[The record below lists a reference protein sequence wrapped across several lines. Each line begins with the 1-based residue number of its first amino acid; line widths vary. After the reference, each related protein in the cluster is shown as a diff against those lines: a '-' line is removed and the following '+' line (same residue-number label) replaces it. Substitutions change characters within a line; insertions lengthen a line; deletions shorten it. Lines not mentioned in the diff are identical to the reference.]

1 MVEECLLGKRTGCAA
16 EDFVVEVHCSPDD
29 GVTGS
34 GLRSKIFGME
44 FRLEPRRQVELIV
57 SLKGQDKTGESFT
70 QEAVASSISVCGAL
84 LSGIG
89 REMRSGDL
97 IWLDYAG
104 RQARFKVVWVRD
116 SESHQLTQAAV
127 QLCQGEKSPWKDKVG
142 SH

>member
-1 MVEECLLGKRTGCAA
+1 
-16 EDFVVEVHCSPDD
+16 
-29 GVTGS
+29 
-34 GLRSKIFGME
+34 ME
-44 FRLEPRRQVELIV
+44 SRLEPRRRVELIV
-57 SLKGQDKTGESFT
+57 SLKGRDKAGQSFT
-70 QEAVASSISVCGAL
+70 QEALASSISICGAL

-127 QLCQGEKSPWKDKVG
+127 QLCEGEDSPWKDKVG
-142 SH
+142 VSEGKRTKQG